1 MKYLPHSFLLYAC
14 MLFMSVQAY
23 AGSLFGFAPLDPDT
37 TALMA
42 QGSGKNGYAEAA
54 ITLDPASNPAV
65 AALKGAK
72 IIGVRCYMNSNYRQK
87 NKRTSAIN
95 IRQGSIQS
103 EPVKNYANFSRGWN
117 EISLDDPVTIGD
129 EAIHI
134 GPMVYETSGNPYPF
148 VAVPG
153 PAFPGGYS
161 ISLDN
166 SPWIALSE
174 RGNLLMQVL
183 IDRQPEEMPAAA
195 MAAVGDLPLVVAP
208 ESELPCS
215 LSIHNFSAQEISSVT
230 VTTVTDNGQTI
241 LDSTMDLPYPVAP
254 FDTYVFS
261 TALSTGFLESPETLY
276 SISVSAINGK
286 PTDLRPESSFYLHV
300 THDAFLRIPLIEEF
314 TSQRC
319 TNCPFM
325 AYYLDIALE
334 QFTAPYVYLS
344 RHSGFLSDFF
354 TVPEDEELTYLFN
367 GYTFNPAVMYDRTVF
382 DEAKATPVVAA
393 KESSS
398 APYTEAINKAASIPA
413 LARILV
419 DSEIAA
425 DKASCRVYGR
435 IADDIP
441 ADGLFLCAYMIENGI
456 PAEGMYFQQG
466 LDDAP
471 DDAPDDLLDRF
482 RHNGII
488 RASFHKTILGDPLE
502 VDPDSREFDVRLPD
516 TDVNADWKLENCEI
530 VAFICRVDKDNIR
543 ENYILNAGGSRWN
556 EAVGVKQVSDDSS
569 MPQISISP
577 DRKIS
582 AHGCRSIEVFTLSGM
597 KTDSSASLDPGI
609 YIVRTISASGIV
621 RSTKIAVRQ

>member
-1 MKYLPHSFLLYAC
+1 

-23 AGSLFGFAPLDPDT
+23 AGTYFGFAPLDPDST
-37 TALMA
+37 VLTA

-54 ITLDPASNPAV
+54 ISLDPASNPVV
-65 AALKGAK
+65 AALKGAR
-72 IIGVRCYMNSNYRQK
+72 ITGVRCYMNSNYRQK

-103 EPVKNYANFSRGWN
+103 EPLKNYANFSRGWN
-117 EISLDDPVTIGD
+117 EISLDSPVTIGD

-174 RGNLLMQVL
+174 RGNLLMQLVL
-183 IDRQPEEMPAAA
+183 DRDPAEMPAAA
-195 MAAVGDLPLVVAP
+195 MAAVADLPLVVAP

-215 LSIHNFSAQEISSVT
+215 LSIHNFSAEEISSVT
-230 VTTVTDNGQTI
+230 VTTVTDNGETI
-241 LDSTMDLPYPVAP
+241 INRSLELPEPVAP
-254 FDTYVFS
+254 FDSSVIS
-261 TALSTGFLESPETLY
+261 TTLSTGCLESPETLY
-276 SISVSAINGK
+276 TVSVSEINGHA
-286 PTDLRPESSFYLHV
+286 TDLRPESSFYLHV
-300 THDAFLRIPLIEEF
+300 TRDAFLRIPLIEEF

-334 QFTAPYVYLS
+334 EFRKPYIYIS

-354 TVPEDEELTYLFN
+354 TVPEDDELTYLFN

-382 DEAKATPVVAA
+382 DEGKSSPVVAA
-393 KESSS
+393 RESSS
-398 APYTEAINKAASIPA
+398 APYSEAIDKAASTPA

-419 DSEIAA
+419 DSDIAGG
-425 DKASCRVYGR
+425 KASCRVYGR

-441 ADGLFLCAYMIENGI
+441 ADGLFLCAYLIENGI

-466 LDDAP
+466 LEDAP

-488 RASFHKTILGDPLE
+488 RASFHKTLLGDPLLT
-502 VDPDSREFDVRLPD
+502 DPDSREFDVIMPEAD
-516 TDVNADWKLENCEI
+516 IHDDWKMENCEV

-556 EAVGVKQVSDDSS
+556 EAVAVEQISADSTQ
-569 MPQISISP
+569 PQISVTP
-577 DRKIS
+577 DRRIV
-582 AHGCRSIEVFTLSGM
+582 AHGCRYMELFTLSGM
-597 KTDSSASLDPGI
+597 KVDSSASVQPGI
-609 YIVRTISASGIV
+609 YIVRTISPSGTA
-621 RSTKIAVRQ
+621 RSAKIAVRQ